1 VPSTPGM
8 DRKAAI
14 NFARV
19 GAQKLWAGTVT
30 IHANAKT
37 GAHHH
42 GPLESVIYVVRG
54 RARMR
59 WGDRLEFTAEAGP
72 GDFIYVPPFVPHQE
86 INASP
91 TETLECVL
99 CRSDGQAVAINLDI
113 EPVEKPEQVLW
124 VDPTHPHG
132 GGVKDGQA
140 PVATVTQ
147 KAPVRQAQVTQPGN
161 VAPARTPVAQAC
173 ANCGVVESAVAV
185 QRQGQVNGIG
195 NTGIG
200 VGAVAGGLVG
210 GLLGNQVGGGSG
222 KTAATVLGAAGG
234 AYAGHAIEKNSKKV
248 TVYQMRIRMNDGT
261 IRTVEQGSAIAAGS
275 RVVVDGNTVR
285 MAS

>member
-1 VPSTPGM
+1 MDSNQNVMHHNLPQPGQQPGFG
-8 DRKAAI
+8 DKLRHSKALIPTVAVLAVTSLALAATLVSNRI
-14 NFARV
+14 
-19 GAQKLWAGTVT
+19 GAQ
-30 IHANAKT
+30 
-37 GAHHH
+37 
-42 GPLESVIYVVRG
+42 
-54 RARMR
+54 
-59 WGDRLEFTAEAGP
+59 D
-72 GDFIYVPPFVPHQE
+72 
-86 INASP
+86 
-91 TETLECVL
+91 
-99 CRSDGQAVAINLDI
+99 
-113 EPVEKPEQVLW
+113 
-124 VDPTHPHG
+124 
-132 GGVKDGQA
+132 GVKDGQA

-147 KAPVRQAQVTQPGN
+147 KAPVRQAQLTQPNN